1 MSGDLAIRPPA
12 TDGRR
17 DPTTRPALRGWVL
30 TGIAGCGFLL
40 SALVVAAY
48 LEATFGVQTVFLAL
62 AVAVVPLGIVI
73 PTFLWL
79 DRFESEPTR
88 YLVVAF
94 LWGALVAAVVAAV
107 FNTGAIA
114 VLEATTDPTSA
125 LATTAVVV
133 APFVEEAAKG
143 ALVLLVWRL
152 RRREFDGITDGMVY
166 AGICATGFAF
176 TENIHY
182 LATAYADGGGAA
194 LTGTFVLRC
203 LLSPFAHPMFTILTG
218 IGIGVAATS
227 RTWPPRVVAPVAG
240 YLLAVLAH
248 ALWNLAAVSG
258 GQGLVVVYLLVE
270 VPVFVAFLVFVGLG
284 AAPRGPPHRPVPAPL
299 RGCRVALARR
309 GHDARVDATAA
320 GGPGLGAG
328 EHRSGRAG
336 GDARVPGHRERAR
349 PAPPPDEPLGR
360 RHARAG
366 RGAPA
371 AARPAVAPRPVRR
384 DAGHVSDALDI
395 AHRMGP
401 ELVALRRRLH
411 GIPELGL
418 HLPDTQ
424 AVVLDALS
432 GLDLEVQVGESLSS
446 VVAVLRG
453 RAPAQGP
460 RPVVLLRGDMDA
472 LPVTEEVDVEYAS
485 TRPGP
490 HARVR
495 SRPARGGSGRRG
507 AGPRRAARRA
517 RRRRRPHVPAGGGG
531 SRRC

>member
-48 LEATFGVQTVFLAL
+48 LGATFGVQTVFLAL

-114 VLEATTDPTSA
+114 VLEATTDPTAA

-270 VPVFVAFLVFVGLG
+270 VPVFVAFLVFV
-284 AAPRGPPHRPVPAPL
+284 AW
-299 RGCRVALARR
+299 ARR
-309 GHDARVDATAA
+309 HEGHLIGQFLRPYADAGWLSPAEVTMLASMPRRREARAWARANT
-320 GGPGLGAG
+320 
-328 EHRSGRAG
+328 GRAG
-336 GDARVPGHRERAR
+336 LAAM
-349 PAPPPDEPLGR
+349 
-360 RHARAG
+360 
-366 RGAPA
+366 RGFQDTA
-371 AARPAVAPRPVRR
+371 
-384 DAGHVSDALDI
+384 SELAL
-395 AHRMGP
+395 
-401 ELVALRRRLH
+401 LRRRMSHSAADTHALGEERRLLH
-411 GIPELGL
+411 
-418 HLPDTQ
+418 
-424 AVVLDALS
+424 ALRS
-432 GLDLEVQVGESLSS
+432 HRDQFIG
-446 VVAVLRG
+446 
-453 RAPAQGP
+453 
-460 RPVVLLRGDMDA
+460 M
-472 LPVTEEVDVEYAS
+472 PVT
-485 TRPGP
+485 
-490 HARVR
+490 
-495 SRPARGGSGRRG
+495 
-507 AGPRRAARRA
+507 
-517 RRRRRPHVPAGGGG
+517 
-531 SRRC
+531 